1 MHSVLFERGH
11 VCTNQCL
18 RKSCLYLHRN
28 CSRTVCPCET
38 ITSVPSLSPV
48 TPPQL
53 RPGRARAVWP
63 QGWNCTSSA
72 CLDATDLFVQCLWA
86 LFSFLFLPG
95 CSLLAFI
102 FFPGPRLQ
110 RTLLKSQRSLE
121 EQKMAFWRRK
131 GAHTPHRVQT
141 PLPSSIHSAAQ
152 ISCWQM
158 TTCSWRRSL
167 VNYDRSKEGN
177 REIAGN
183 AVASLGVNQQQW
195 LRGMPWADPGG
206 LLALSEPVNR
216 SAACCGGQSS
226 RTGLLLLETTFAQSL
241 LKPLHS
247 KCTD

>member
-1 MHSVLFERGH
+1 MHTTLGHFINKTYVRSFPCIRHSKQMHSVLFERGD

-48 TPPQL
+48 TPPWP

-72 CLDATDLFVQCLWA
+72 CLDATDLFVQWLWT
-86 LFSFLFLPG
+86 LFSFLLLPG

-102 FFPGPRLQ
+102 LSSSQIAVDTTCR
-110 RTLLKSQRSLE
+110 KSQISLK
-121 EQKMAFWRRK
+121 EQKMAFWRRQ
-131 GAHTPHRVQT
+131 GVPTPHRVRT

-152 ISCWQM
+152 MSCWHM
-158 TTCSWRRSL
+158 TACSWHRSL

-183 AVASLGVNQQQW
+183 VVASLGVNQQQW
-195 LRGMPWADPGG
+195 LRGMPWAVPGR
-206 LLALSEPVNR
+206 LA
-216 SAACCGGQSS
+216 G
-226 RTGLLLLETTFAQSL
+226 T
-241 LKPLHS
+241 
-247 KCTD
+247 